1 MQNKPFF
8 FFIDI
13 FPNCRKHHCQSCFW
27 AELELCSST
36 ESDCHQTLDFFS
48 CFSAACR
55 HHHCRHHHQHRWH
68 QHGDHHHHCRHHHHR
83 WHQHWDQSEG
93 LSCRFVYWLSAA
105 VGVPPVKDTSVPGTP
120 TYMFTSLMT
129 RRSEVCF
136 EIFWGFKTFTT
147 LLSPSYRIFKS
158 LFLREC
164 ISAFILCLVPLSYSG
179 AFILTFCTSWRCLAA
194 QIPIFTA
201 NTLNLVLAAPIK
213 AHLHIWTFCA
223 RQSPF

>member
-1 MQNKPFF
+1 MQNEPFCWKRSF
-8 FFIDI
+8 SIDI
-13 FPNCRKHHCQSCFW
+13 FPNCRKLHRQSCFW

-105 VGVPPVKDTSVPGTP
+105 VGVPPIKATSVPGTP

-136 EIFWGFKTFTT
+136 EIFWEHLQHCCPQAIVSSKAFSWENAS
-147 LLSPSYRIFKS
+147 LL
-158 LFLREC
+158 LFYASFHFLT
-164 ISAFILCLVPLSYSG
+164 AVPLFWPF
-179 AFILTFCTSWRCLAA
+179 AQVDAA
-194 QIPIFTA
+194 SLLRFLSSLQ
-201 NTLNLVLAAPIK
+201 TL
-213 AHLHIWTFCA
+213 
-223 RQSPF
+223 